1 VCGRRVQIMKTEFV
15 PKLVATVTV
24 CCASYVVL
32 AASDKIITVKTL
44 ASIGYFDA
52 LVGCPSCVDLSYCH
66 SIIVIIMF
74 VIISTSR
81 VVVLVVVALSTM
93 LNTKSIDV
101 GIFRNLSA

>member
-1 VCGRRVQIMKTEFV
+1 MLMQIMKTEFV

-52 LVGCPSCVDLSYCH
+52 LV
-66 SIIVIIMF
+66 
-74 VIISTSR
+74 IISFLCCNLLVRSLRCASPASIDTPIGRSYDCLTLLVLQRR
-81 VVVLVVVALSTM
+81 VINLLVV
-93 LNTKSIDV
+93 
-101 GIFRNLSA
+101 

>member
-1 VCGRRVQIMKTEFV
+1 MTSAVNVISCQERTVWSLHVLSSVQIMKTEFV

-52 LVGCPSCVDLSYCH
+52 LVCRENFMRNHTNRITNWSCNA
-66 SIIVIIMF
+66 F
-74 VIISTSR
+74 GR
-81 VVVLVVVALSTM
+81 RRGEVVSLFL
-93 LNTKSIDV
+93 
-101 GIFRNLSA
+101 

>member
-1 VCGRRVQIMKTEFV
+1 MSLLLLLQIMKTEFV

-52 LVGCPSCVDLSYCH
+52 LVSYRQLPSLVNCVRPT
-66 SIIVIIMF
+66 SI
-74 VIISTSR
+74 
-81 VVVLVVVALSTM
+81 
-93 LNTKSIDV
+93 
-101 GIFRNLSA
+101 